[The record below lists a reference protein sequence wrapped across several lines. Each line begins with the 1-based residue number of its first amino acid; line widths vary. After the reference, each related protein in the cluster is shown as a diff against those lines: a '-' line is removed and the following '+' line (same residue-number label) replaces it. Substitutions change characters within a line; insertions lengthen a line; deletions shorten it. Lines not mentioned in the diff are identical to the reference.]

1 MRLKHMSINQTM
13 TVKELA
19 SELKVHTNTVYKWV
33 DENKVPFIRVGTQY
47 RFFLGE
53 VIDELR
59 K

>member
-1 MRLKHMSINQTM
+1 MSINQTM

>member
-1 MRLKHMSINQTM
+1 MSINQTM
-13 TVKELA
+13 TVNELA
-19 SELKVHTNTVYKWV
+19 SELKVHRNTIYKWV
-33 DENKVPFIRVGTQY
+33 YLKKVPFIRVGTQY